1 MNFPISIFHLT
12 IPRSWERAP
21 SVGCKGLKIGDVL
34 HRRTERQMYSMFQ
47 VTEAEILFF
56 PFFFFLFFFLCRLS
70 GGHGIPAF
78 LFLLPSRIFDILCH
92 PFLFF
97 LPLPLQYISVLSC
110 CLCSFCPYFFSFSS
124 HPLLDRF
131 AFIPSPLPVHNFYS
145 FIFTAREGKTLII
158 LKNW

>member
-1 MNFPISIFHLT
+1 M
-12 IPRSWERAP
+12 
-21 SVGCKGLKIGDVL
+21 

-56 PFFFFLFFFLCRLS
+56 LFFSSFFFLCGLS

-110 CLCSFCPYFFSFSS
+110 CHCSFCPYFFSFSS
-124 HPLLDRF
+124 HPLLDHF
-131 AFIPSPLPVHNFYS
+131 AFIPSPLPVHKLLFFHIHGERRQETHNFKKL
-145 FIFTAREGKTLII
+145 IKPMTINKTTDTTTN
-158 LKNW
+158 LKQKTNKKG